1 MYSRRWTRASVGALL
16 VCAAVIAG
24 GQALDSVGEI
34 TVQAR
39 ALTAALAVKPE
50 GVSPAAVVVGERDST
65 PHVVLAALATLQIA
79 GIVAFEAWVFSR
91 RRKHPADTPH

>member
-24 GQALDSVGEI
+24 GQALDRVGEI

-50 GVSPAAVVVGERDST
+50 GVSPAAVPGERDST

-79 GIVAFEAWVFSR
+79 GIAAFEAWVFSR